1 MNVNPVFN
9 VLLTAAEKWPNRT
22 AVYDE
27 FGEQTF
33 SALLQEAEKI
43 KSQLL
48 NAGIQKGM
56 AVGIIAKNS
65 RNFIAGIF
73 AVVGT
78 GAVAMPM
85 SHQLKTH
92 EINEILKEAELSAIL
107 DDTSSKDY
115 APVQAEHILLTH
127 GQFRLS
133 QLKKFRGQQ
142 IPFAAHVEDPAFMRF
157 TSGTTG
163 KSKGVLISHESA
175 LQRTAAANKVL
186 QLDQTDTVLWVLPMA
201 YHFVVSILLY
211 VRYGTAIAIA
221 QDFLPKNLVDL
232 ANLSNATLLYASPM
246 HIRLLAAMEGSPQ
259 MPSIKRVIST
269 SAGISA
275 EICKTFERKYN
286 IPVSQAYGIIEI
298 GLPMINSFNNS
309 DFPDAVGHVLPDF
322 ELRLFNENLEPVTD
336 GGAGKLGIKGPGM
349 FDAYLN
355 PPLTRAQVTIDGF
368 FLTADFATISDQGLV
383 TILGREKSI
392 INISGNKVFPE
403 EVEGVIETY
412 PGVKTARISAIPHPL
427 MGQIIQ
433 AELIAESTDQINVES
448 LIDYCRKKLSTY
460 KVPQRVIF
468 LNELPMT
475 STGKLL
481 RY

>member
-115 APVQAEHILLTH
+115 APVQAERILLTH

-133 QLKKFRGQQ
+133 QLKKFRAQQ

-163 KSKGVLISHESA
+163 KAKGVLISHESA